1 MTETLKT
8 AKQNNTQPQ
17 ADDQRARLAELKRKA
32 AQSAAKN
39 DGKSNGSNGNGSSSA
54 SSSEAKRT
62 INDKPINI
70 ELAEDVKNN
79 LGSRR
84 IPPLRPSQFPDAG
97 ASVQTLTSS
106 TRPEGSVDIL
116 LVNPPTPDGGIWIRS
131 QHRVG
136 RRSRENMIWPQ
147 VSLAQMAAILHPDY
161 KVEVVDANAARM
173 SWEEFETIL
182 EEKRP
187 KYYLTQVTAPT
198 LKNDMYGAFLAKALG
213 AKTMAFGTHVTPMTL
228 ETMRPFPALDFIL
241 RGEPEMT
248 LRELMDRLEGK
259 TPSNPKVAKMLRET
273 SQPQTRRIGMDH
285 VTDHFPLTED
295 SSPYASILGLAWRNT
310 DGEIVINPDR
320 PFIPD
325 LDDLP
330 IPMHELLPLEKQ
342 HMPMMKGPFT
352 FIVTSRGCPAG
363 CKYCIKHVSY
373 QNSVR
378 VRSAENMCDELE
390 YLAKLG
396 IHNIHMYADLFTVNR
411 EHVISF
417 CEEILRRGI
426 KIKWTCNSRVD
437 YVDEEMLTLMGKAGC
452 WFISW
457 GIESA
462 NEMVLKRARKGY
474 KKEQAFKAL
483 QWSKAAGINNWGY
496 FIIGLPGETEESI
509 KETIAYSK
517 ELPLDIALFHIAA
530 PYPGTP
536 FFYDVVENNWFR
548 PGTKWEEVDMDQSTV
563 LDYENLTAEQLE
575 YWQKRATREWS
586 FRPGPIWTFLK
597 GLNSWQG
604 AKSAINVGWQMVK
617 FARA

>member
-1 MTETLKT
+1 MTETNSTSTQLT
-8 AKQNNTQPQ
+8 QRERVKQLQQ
-17 ADDQRARLAELKRKA
+17 Q
-32 AQSAAKN
+32 AAKRAAMQTTQTAEAG
-39 DGKSNGSNGNGSSSA
+39 DSDSDSNGVA
-54 SSSEAKRT
+54 PVIAK
-62 INDKPINI
+62 KPINV
-70 ELAEDVKNN
+70 ELAPDIQNN
-79 LGSRR
+79 LGTRR

-106 TRPEGSVDIL
+106 TRPAGTVDVL

-147 VSLAQMAAILHPDY
+147 VSLAQLAAILKPEY
-161 KVEVVDANAARM
+161 TVEVIDANALRM
-173 SWEEFETIL
+173 GWPEFEKLL

-198 LKNDMYGAFLAKALG
+198 LKNDMIGVFHAKALG

-228 ETMRPFPALDFIL
+228 ETMRPFPALDFVL
-241 RGEPEMT
+241 RGEPEAT
-248 LRELMDRLEGK
+248 IRELLDRLEGK
-259 TPSNPKVAKMLRET
+259 QPSNPKVAKIVNET
-273 SQPQTRRIGMDH
+273 SHLQTRRIGVDMVSDQFP
-285 VTDHFPLTED
+285 VTPEKT
-295 SSPYASILGLAWRNT
+295 PYATILGLAWRNEG
-310 DGEIVINPDR
+310 GEIIINPDR
-320 PFIPD
+320 PFIPS

-330 IPMHELLPLEKQ
+330 IPHHEMLPLDKQ
-342 HMPMMKGPFT
+342 RMPMMKGAFT

-378 VRSAENMCDELE
+378 VRSAENMCDEIE
-390 YLAKLG
+390 YLNKLG
-396 IHNIHMYADLFTVNR
+396 IYNIHMYADLFTVNR
-411 EHVISF
+411 EHVMSF
-417 CEEILRRGI
+417 CAELIRRNI

-452 WFISW
+452 WLISW

-462 NEMVLKRARKGY
+462 NEQVLKMARKGY

-483 QWSKAAGINNWGY
+483 KWAKAAGIKNWGY

-509 KETIAYSK
+509 LETIAYSK
-517 ELPLDIALFHIAA
+517 DLPLDIALFHVAA

-536 FFYDVVENNWFR
+536 FFYEVVENNWFR
-548 PGTKWEEVDMDQSTV
+548 PGTKWEEVDMDKSTV
-563 LDYENLTAEQLE
+563 LDYENLSAEQLG

-586 FRPGPIWTFLK
+586 LRPGPMWTFLK
-597 GLNSWQG
+597 GLNSWEG
-604 AKSAINVGWQMVK
+604 AKSAINVGWQMLQ
-617 FARA
+617 FARS